1 MTRNE
6 LNTTL
11 AALRPARLALSDEKS
26 ETGRFLT
33 AGELDSVLASFKAVE
48 IDLGDLRSKY
58 SDDEVQNA
66 SSKNLYAMTERVVNK
81 QPKRVF
87 LSSTANGDR
96 YRMLAK
102 YDGFIVS
109 RDNECF
115 IARFYENGTDYP
127 VMEAEFGIEDI
138 SANER
143 ILAIPGAPLVWTM
156 SYRHEGG
163 TVFRDSR
170 IYMRRL
176 EWNSADI
183 AAARE
188 TAKALTDGLIWEPDP
203 PA

>member
-1 MTRNE
+1 M
-6 LNTTL
+6 L
-11 AALRPARLALSDEKS
+11 AALRPARLALTDETS
-26 ETGRFLT
+26 ATARFLT
-33 AGELDSVLASFKAVE
+33 VDELDSVLASFKAVE
-48 IDLGDLRSKY
+48 VDLRDLRSKY
-58 SDDEVQNA
+58 SDDEVKDT
-66 SSKNLYAMTERVVNK
+66 SSKNLHAMIERVVSK

-87 LSSTANGDR
+87 LSSTTGGDR

-109 RDNECF
+109 RDSDSF
-115 IARFYENGTDYP
+115 VARFYENGSDYP

-138 SANER
+138 SLNER
-143 ILAIPGAPLVWTM
+143 VLAISGAPLVWTI

-176 EWNSADI
+176 EWNSEDI
-183 AAARE
+183 ATALE
-188 TAKALTDGLIWEPDP
+188 TAKALTDGLIWEPDA